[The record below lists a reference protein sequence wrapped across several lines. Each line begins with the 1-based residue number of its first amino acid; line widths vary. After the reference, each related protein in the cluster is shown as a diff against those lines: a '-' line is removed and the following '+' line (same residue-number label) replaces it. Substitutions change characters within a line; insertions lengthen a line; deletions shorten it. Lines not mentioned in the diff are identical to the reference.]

1 MEIMSGDP
9 GNEQPNIF
17 YTKGAPFLQAECLLN
32 QGKVKSLYR
41 MADEPE
47 KVYIHFHDKVTAGNG
62 RRVDFPEGK
71 GKVCCLISALLF
83 EMLESR
89 GIKTHYLDCPR
100 LDTLMCKKLEIV
112 PIEVI
117 VRNIAAGSLVAQT
130 TLQEGTLLN
139 PPLVEYYLKDDE
151 KDDPF
156 LTYDRVRLMGVDPTQ
171 MREVALDVN
180 LQFQMLFTLM
190 GIDLV
195 DFKLEFGYDSHG
207 DLFLADELSPD
218 NMRLWKK
225 VTKERFDKDLFRK
238 DEGDIV
244 EAYQHILE
252 QLRRFV

>member
-1 MEIMSGDP
+1 MSGDSK
-9 GNEQPNIF
+9 EQPNIF
-17 YTKGAPFLQAECLLN
+17 YTKGAPLLQAECLLN
-32 QGKVKSLYR
+32 EGKVKSLYR

-83 EMLESR
+83 EMLDSR
-89 GIKTHYLDCPR
+89 GIKTHYLGTQG
-100 LDTLMCKKLEIV
+100 LDTLLCKKLEIV
-112 PIEVI
+112 PVEVI
-117 VRNIAAGSLVAQT
+117 VRNIAAGSIVRQT
-130 TLQEGTLLN
+130 TLTEGTILN
-139 PPLVEYYLKDDE
+139 PPLVEYYLKDDA
-151 KDDPF
+151 KDDPL
-156 LTYDRVRLMGVDPTQ
+156 LTPDRVALMGIDPTK

-207 DLFLADELSPD
+207 NLLLGDELSPD
-218 NMRLWKK
+218 NMRLWRKG
-225 VTKERFDKDLFRK
+225 TKERFDKDLFRK

-244 EAYQHILE
+244 EAYTYILE
-252 QLRRFV
+252 EMRRFV

>member
-1 MEIMSGDP
+1 MSGDSK
-9 GNEQPNIF
+9 EQPNIF
-17 YTKGAPFLQAECLLN
+17 YTKAAPLLTAECLL
-32 QGKVKSLYR
+32 QEGKVKSLYR

-62 RRVDFPEGK
+62 RRVDFPADK

-89 GIKTHYLDCPR
+89 GIKTHYLGTQG
-100 LDTLMCKKLEIV
+100 LDTLLCKKLEIV
-112 PIEVI
+112 PVEVI
-117 VRNIAAGSLVAQT
+117 VRNIAAGSIVRQT
-130 TLQEGTLLN
+130 TLTEGTILN
-139 PPLVEYYLKDDE
+139 PPLVEYYLKDDV
-151 KDDPF
+151 KDDPL
-156 LTYDRVRLMGVDPTQ
+156 LTPDRVALMGIDPTQ

-207 DLFLADELSPD
+207 NLFLGDELSPD
-218 NMRLWKK
+218 NMRLWRKG
-225 VTKERFDKDLFRK
+225 TKERFDKDLFRK

-244 EAYQHILE
+244 EAYTYILE
-252 QLRRFV
+252 EMRRFV